1 MRPGCGYFQPPLS
14 EKRARGTPDARCVR
28 SPVCKVVESTR
39 VSSPRKHR
47 IVRRSARDGLS
58 ACFALSPATVVTCSP
73 SSPPVPDAARIWTH
87 RQQTGFRSGPHDL
100 GRRARRY
107 EWGASPPRSAPH
119 SVVVHRDA
127 RPHAVSSFEAALVGA
142 APPPGRALAEGPRRD
157 AAASTASRP
166 ADRDD
171 RETPLSM
178 GRDKDRYMVLSEY
191 SQGANCRHSIG
202 WLGKRRPGWW
212 WPQATTFR

>member
-1 MRPGCGYFQPPLS
+1 MTAFDCQTATFSRSRGARRARVVRISCPLV
-14 EKRARGTPDARCVR
+14 ETRARGTPDARCVR
-28 SPVCKVVESTR
+28 SLVCSEC
-39 VSSPRKHR
+39 RKHTSVFTTKAPGR
-47 IVRRSARDGLS
+47 PAFRTRWSVGL
-58 ACFALSPATVVTCSP
+58 FRALPGNGRNLTP
-73 SSPPVPDAARIWTH
+73 SSPPVPDAARIWTR

-127 RPHAVSSFEAALVGA
+127 RPHVVPGSRRPLW
-142 APPPGRALAEGPRRD
+142 APPLLPGRALANAPRRD

-178 GRDKDRYMVLSEY
+178 GRDGDRYMVLWED
-191 SQGANCRHSIG
+191 SQADNIYRGD
-202 WLGKRRPGWW
+202 
-212 WPQATTFR
+212 